1 MEYVKMKILPCI
13 LCLTI
18 LTAAVL
24 ATSGCTA
31 KVQAANLMKD
41 INRQNVSG
49 LTPDDE
55 FIYSSTDFAVKLFRL
70 SRSDRENSM
79 VSPLSVMLAL
89 AMMANGADGE
99 TKSEAERLLGKNI
112 PLEKLNRYLYS
123 YAESLP
129 SENKEKLNIANS
141 IWFRKSRLTVEKQFL
156 QTNADY
162 YGADIYESA
171 FDKQTLKD
179 INNWIKNNTDGMID
193 KMLDNIDYECVMY
206 IINAVAFDAEWQTKY
221 KKSDIYDGRFTAVN
235 GEQNIVSMMMSHEA
249 TYIKT
254 DDATGFIKPYKNGN
268 YSFVALLPNKDI
280 GINEYVSSLNGEKL
294 INTLKRATNSGVT
307 VHMPKFTCEYSIE
320 LNNALKTLGI
330 ETAFDCEKADFSKLG
345 KSDAGNIY
353 ISNVLHK
360 TFFSVD
366 DLGTRAGAATVI
378 TIKDATAP
386 MVENIVRLD
395 RPFVYAVID
404 NNTNIP
410 VFIGTIMNISK

>member
-1 MEYVKMKILPCI
+1 MEFVKMKILPCI
-13 LCLTI
+13 LCMTI
-18 LTAAVL
+18 LTATVL
-24 ATSGCTA
+24 AASGCTA
-31 KVQAANLMKD
+31 KVQAANLMKG
-41 INRQNVSG
+41 IKRQSVSG
-49 LTPDDE
+49 LTPDNE
-55 FIYSSTDFAVKLFRL
+55 FIYSSADFAVKLFRH
-70 SRSDRENSM
+70 SRSDGENSM
-79 VSPLSVMLAL
+79 ISPLSVMLAL

-99 TKSEAERLLGKNI
+99 TKSEAERLLGGNI

-141 IWFRKSRLTVEKQFL
+141 IWFRESRLAVEKQFL

-171 FDKQTLKD
+171 FDRQTLKD
-179 INNWIKNNTDGMID
+179 INNWIKNNTDGMMD
-193 KMLDNIDYECVMY
+193 KMLDNIDSECVMY
-206 IINAVAFDAEWQTKY
+206 IVNAVVFDAEWQTKY

-235 GEQNIVSMMMSHEA
+235 GEQNIVSMMMSDET

-254 DDATGFIKPYKNGN
+254 DDATGFIKPYKNDN
-268 YSFVALLPNKDI
+268 YSFAALLPNEDI

-294 INTLKRATNSGVT
+294 INTLKSATNSGVT
-307 VHMPKFTCEYSIE
+307 VHIPKFTCEYSIE

-330 ETAFDCEKADFSKLG
+330 ETAFNCEKADFSKLG

-353 ISNVLHK
+353 INNVLHK
-360 TFFSVD
+360 TFISVD

-378 TIKDATAP
+378 TIKDAAAP
-386 MVENIVRLD
+386 MVENVVKLD

>member
-1 MEYVKMKILPCI
+1 MEFIKMKILPCI

-18 LTAAVL
+18 LTATVL
-24 ATSGCTA
+24 AASGCTA
-31 KVQAANLMKD
+31 KVQAANLMKG
-41 INRQNVSG
+41 IKRQSVSG

-55 FIYSSTDFAVKLFRL
+55 FIYSSADFAVKLFRL

-79 VSPLSVMLAL
+79 ISPLSVMLAL
-89 AMMANGADGE
+89 AMTANGADGE
-99 TKSEAERLLGKNI
+99 TKSEAERLLGGNI

-141 IWFRKSRLTVEKQFL
+141 IWFRESRLTVEKQFL

-171 FDKQTLKD
+171 FDRQTLKD

-268 YSFVALLPNKDI
+268 YSFAALLPNEDI

-294 INTLKRATNSGVT
+294 INTLKSATNSGVT
-307 VHMPKFTCEYSIE
+307 VHIPKFKCEYSIE
-320 LNNALKTLGI
+320 LNNALKTLGM

-360 TFFSVD
+360 TFISID

-378 TIKDATAP
+378 TMKDAAAP
-386 MVENIVRLD
+386 MVENVVKLD
-395 RPFVYAVID
+395 RPFVYAIID